1 MIQRSYW
8 STNNGI
14 PRVFHSQFG
23 SHLTNA
29 GSVAEQQAESMK
41 HGNSGG
47 RPPRNSRDTQV
58 LLCTFAGI
66 VVGCTAGV
74 IIGINT
80 LDTGGAIPGSIG
92 GFVVGGI
99 IGSFVGEYLK
109 KRKYR
114 KLDRLAKKL
123 DINDNQGPFV
133 S

>member
-1 MIQRSYW
+1 MIQSADMYM
-8 STNNGI
+8 TGI
-14 PRVFHSQFG
+14 VYSQFG
-23 SHLTNA
+23 SHFYRSSA
-29 GSVAEQQAESMK
+29 EAEQSLEVMK

-66 VVGCTAGV
+66 VIGVVVGV

-80 LDTGGAIPGSIG
+80 MDTGGAVPGTIG
-92 GFVVGGI
+92 GFVIGGI
-99 IGSFVGEYLK
+99 TGSLVGDYLK

-114 KLDRLAKKL
+114 KLERLAEKL
-123 DINDNQGPFV
+123 NSDDQQGPIL